1 MTPVVTGKDCASKTD
16 RHEDVLDIER
26 RQLRQHIGLSPEPGD
41 LLFYTP

>member
-26 RQLRQHIGLSPEPGD
+26 QLRQHIGLSPEPGD